1 VNVAEADPAGMLSE
15 LTVTGSRALLLDS
28 NTSVPP
34 AGAAGLIVTEQEVA
48 VPDVT
53 LLGLQISCETWLGCP
68 SAIPENE
75 KMATA
80 ATARLLN
87 GFEFLP
93 GLWLLESVPF
103 SVAAPTDKLN
113 ASTCLKA
120 EGADIRRSL
129 RRLQL
134 DHCP

>member
-1 VNVAEADPAGMLSE
+1 MLSE

-48 VPDVT
+48 IPDVT
-53 LLGLQISCETWLGCP
+53 LLGLQISCETWSGCP
-68 SAIPENE
+68 SATLENE

-80 ATARLLN
+80 ATARLLD

-93 GLWLLESVPF
+93 GPWLLGRVPF
-103 SVAAPTDKLN
+103 SADAPINKLN

-120 EGADIRRSL
+120 EGADIRRSP

-134 DHCP
+134 DPCP